1 MLTLLTFVQMTH
13 LCMNIVLV
21 IILRVMSWQYL
32 VLLVLWFN
40 GILTFLKLSDNFTQ
54 SWGKAQWVPVWHFVK
69 MCPFFSIP
77 HCGCVCRIST
87 LIMVPINFCEILTC
101 LKPKEHNF
109 VAQRLIELERSK
121 ENLWKCLKK
130 ISQVQTIN
138 LWNIFGAMM
147 SSIKLDNFG
156 YSWQRNDLL
165 GSKCHIPMLQSP
177 V

>member
-1 MLTLLTFVQMTH
+1 MHEYYACYNFESYELAVLSTTS
-13 LCMNIVLV
+13 IV
-21 IILRVMSWQYL
+21 IQ
-32 VLLVLWFN
+32 
-40 GILTFLKLSDNFTQ
+40 
-54 SWGKAQWVPVWHFVK
+54 WHFN
-69 MCPFFSIP
+69 FFEAFWQLYTKLGEGTVGSCVTLCQNVSVFPIP

-87 LIMVPINFCEILTC
+87 LIMVPINFCDILTC